1 MRLPNRAFILTPRTC
16 FVGWTEV
23 NASSTT
29 KNIYCLTLFSSAS
42 LGKRSFCVFLS
53 LADYQRRPRDVSEL
67 HVITSCKQV
76 ARCTESK
83 FAQLLSRTFTNRWSP
98 NNVREKSIFKI
109 IWNNTWMERCDEQLN
124 PCCCGLFLHTHY
136 FIPLQM
142 SMDRRVM
149 NSTLQ
154 WNGRIF
160 YLPDTSFPFNSFIWW
175 RVDFQRWVEGA
186 SAWLMVGH
194 SRQSEKS
201 ENHLSLPRWD
211 GPASCSVKHSPYKQR
226 SKP

>member
-1 MRLPNRAFILTPRTC
+1 MHLQPQNPFIVLHYSAVLASRKGLFVCFFFPLT
-16 FVGWTEV
+16 
-23 NASSTT
+23 
-29 KNIYCLTLFSSAS
+29 
-42 LGKRSFCVFLS
+42 
-53 LADYQRRPRDVSEL
+53 DYQHHPRDVSEL
-67 HVITSCKQV
+67 HVITSLKLV
-76 ARCTESK
+76 ALRRIRNSHGFRLKPLQIGGLQTMSGESPFLK
-83 FAQLLSRTFTNRWSP
+83 WYATSLSVASAGA
-98 NNVREKSIFKI
+98 
-109 IWNNTWMERCDEQLN
+109 ERCDEQLN

-175 RVDFQRWVEGA
+175 RVDFRRWVVGA